1 MQVKFTQNMEK
12 KLESAIISCQK
23 GQLEQF
29 AVLYDAYVKKI
40 YDFLYFRLRHK
51 ETAEDLTSAV
61 FMKALEKIQSYNQE
75 KSAFNTWLYTIA
87 RNTLFDHF
95 RSHKDQS
102 PIDEALEHSS
112 NQNIVKEVGL
122 KMEVEKVQQL
132 LNKLDSEQ
140 RDLVIMRVWDGL
152 SFKEIAEILG
162 KSEAASKMQF
172 GRTLK
177 LLQAQAPLALL
188 CLLMLKPT
196 I

>member
-1 MQVKFTQNMEK
+1 MEK
-12 KLESAIISCQK
+12 TLESAINACQK

-29 AVLYDAYVKKI
+29 AVIYDSYVKKI
-40 YDFLYFRLRHK
+40 YDFLFYRLRHK

-61 FMKALEKIQSYNQE
+61 FMKALVKIQSYNQQ

-112 NQNIVKEVGL
+112 NQNVSKEVGL
-122 KMEVEKVQQL
+122 KMELQKVEQL
-132 LNKLDSEQ
+132 LNKLDAEQ
-140 RDLVIMRVWDGL
+140 RDLVVMRVWDGL

-162 KSEAASKMQF
+162 KTEAASKMQF

-177 LLQAQAPLALL
+177 LLQAQVPMALL
-188 CLLMLKPT
+188 YLLLVKPT
-196 I
+196 T